1 MIMRAR
7 HFTYLIS
14 IHAPL
19 TGSDSR
25 CRRYL
30 YLSPHFNPRSPYGER
45 QSTSRNSIVIE
56 PFQSTLPLRG
66 ATFTVCS
73 CFVFLFISIHAPLTG
88 SDNDC
93 RWCYFDASL
102 FQSTLPL
109 RGATT
114 TVTSQFTALK
124 FQSTLPLRGA
134 TLILK
139 ITQFSFKFQSTLPLR
154 GATMAMAY
162 KNVSVSISIHA
173 PLTGSD
179 GGLQPSP
186 RLRTISIHAPLTG
199 SDRVTFG
206 ARLQTNRFQST
217 LPLRGA
223 TRGSKCGCEQADI
236 SVSSAKI

>member
-154 GATMAMAY
+154 GATADC
-162 KNVSVSISIHA
+162 S
-173 PLTGSD
+173 
-179 GGLQPSP
+179 
-186 RLRTISIHAPLTG
+186 LRIVIE
-199 SDRVTFG
+199 
-206 ARLQTNRFQST
+206 QFQST

-223 TRGSKCGCEQADI
+223 TASHLAHGCKQTDFNPRSPYGERQEEANAVVSKLIFQSTLPLRGATYN
-236 SVSSAKI
+236 VSFTQF

>member
-66 ATFTVCS
+66 AT
-73 CFVFLFISIHAPLTG
+73 
-88 SDNDC
+88 
-93 RWCYFDASL
+93 
-102 FQSTLPL
+102 
-109 RGATT
+109 T

-154 GATMAMAY
+154 GATADC
-162 KNVSVSISIHA
+162 S
-173 PLTGSD
+173 L
-179 GGLQPSP
+179 
-186 RLRTISIHAPLTG
+186 LRA
-199 SDRVTFG
+199 FG
-206 ARLQTNRFQST
+206 QFQST

-223 TRGSKCGCEQADI
+223 TASHLAHGCKQTDFNPRSPYGERQEEANAVVSKLIFQSTLPLRGATYN
-236 SVSSAKI
+236 VSFTQF